1 MSATNRGAEREIL
14 DQYPTP
20 FFAIE
25 AFLKNYDITNLSC
38 IDPCSGAGNIIKVSQ
53 SLVPSTQWAAVEL
66 DSKYSED
73 LYSKVQNNFIIHD
86 FLNLDIE
93 KIKNLNNGKNF
104 DLVLTNPPYILAQ
117 EFVLKSFQ
125 IADKVSMLLRLNFLA
140 SRKRVSFMQ
149 KHAPDVYVLPKRPS
163 FKKTAKSS
171 TDACDYGWF
180 VWDSK
185 IERASGNIY
194 FLNV

>member
-1 MSATNRGAEREIL
+1 M
-14 DQYPTP
+14 
-20 FFAIE
+20 FFFVE
-25 AFLKNYDITNLSC
+25 EFLEVHQ
-38 IDPCSGAGNIIKVSQ
+38 G
-53 SLVPSTQWAAVEL
+53 AAVIVGRSIRRSFYRE
-66 DSKYSED
+66 STE
-73 LYSKVQNNFIIHD
+73 
-86 FLNLDIE
+86 
-93 KIKNLNNGKNF
+93 
-104 DLVLTNPPYILAQ
+104 YIFEGV